1 MRRKWA
7 RELPLALLA
16 VLTALGV
23 SVVAHAAPQ
32 AEATASSSRGT
43 EEVSAQ
49 ESVSDAVAEARRL
62 LDAGRLLEAQAVM
75 RPMIE
80 RVAELEGEAI
90 ALAGPVV
97 AVLAEALHRSGS
109 DLEPEDRPRLERLLE
124 LQEEALGPHHPAL
137 EQVLLELAC
146 LSYTVASSDE
156 IERLYRRVVKIQ
168 LESPRID
175 RLAAARTL
183 IFLAGVLNET
193 GALGRAKQVTRQALE
208 IAQQELG
215 SVTELLERRQL
226 EPRHGVLAEAL
237 SDFGTALYQTGD
249 VAEARRL
256 WQQAAVLTARSL
268 GEDHPLDAAIEFNL
282 AALKEREGRPHEAL
296 KALQGVLRVWSS
308 RMGAQHFYVGV
319 VQLRIGG
326 LLQVLGRMD
335 EARDHL
341 LAARNTLETSLGVA
355 SYRTGAALNQLA
367 RLSWRE
373 GNTDEAFWLF
383 EQARQRHASAN
394 FSEHPEAARNLDDLG
409 RLLMSRG
416 EGRQAFATALEA
428 EAIGREAVRTGYQ
441 ATGERQA
448 LYLDGRRPGG
458 LDTALTALA
467 EGSGDVARAWDEVI
481 RSRAMVIDEIATRH
495 RSTRDQADPEKR
507 RRWHRLAEARQQL
520 ANLYVRHGA
529 ELSRDPRLAEAREKR
544 DLAERKLA
552 EVSEAFRGQE
562 RRRAAGF
569 AEVRAELPA
578 DAALVAFVRYG
589 HLDGTP
595 DGPEPR
601 RTSSYLALAWA
612 PGMRSPVAVPLGS
625 AAEIE
630 TSVSRVRDVLGSHS
644 ERRYLRVAAEL
655 RRQIWDPLEPLVGAA
670 PRLVIVPDGAL
681 HQVQVAALPLANGRY
696 WIERGQILQ
705 HLSAERDLIVPP
717 PGGRPRARH
726 SALLALGGAEFDS
739 LEALGGGHTWTPVT
753 APSPPEVAPTR
764 GPELACDAFHQ
775 VQYPPL
781 AGSSREA
788 RQVADLHRS
797 LLPEDSVIEL
807 SGVAASESAFKHWA
821 PGSRNLHLATHGFS
835 LAPDCRSTTAEGASP
850 LLFSGLALAGANRR
864 GRAGA
869 GDEDG
874 ILTAEEIASLD
885 LSSVD
890 WAVLSACDTGLGEVI
905 PGEGVL
911 GLRRGF
917 RIAGVHTLILSL
929 WPVDDAV
936 TRELMGALYRGRWQR
951 SLDAAAAVHAA
962 SLEILQ
968 QRRRRG
974 QSAHPYYWAPFIAE
988 GR

>member
-7 RELPLALLA
+7 REVPLAALAALA
-16 VLTALGV
+16 VLTALG
-23 SVVAHAAPQ
+23 AAAMADTAPQ
-32 AEATASSSRGT
+32 DEAAASSSQGT

-62 LDAGRLLEAQAVM
+62 IDAGRLLEAQVVM
-75 RPMIE
+75 RPMLE

-97 AVLAEALHRSGS
+97 ALLAEALHRSGK

-124 LQEEALGPHHPAL
+124 LQEEALGAQHPAL

-146 LSYTVASSDE
+146 LSYTVASSE
-156 IERLYRRVVKIQ
+156 VIERLYRRVVKIQ
-168 LESPRID
+168 LESPRIN
-175 RLAAARTL
+175 RMAAARTL

-193 GALGRAKQVTRQALE
+193 GALGRAKEVTRQALE

-215 SVTELLERRQL
+215 PVAELLDRRQL

-237 SDFGTALYQTGD
+237 SDFGTALYSTGD
-249 VAEARRL
+249 LVQARRL
-256 WQQAAVLTARSL
+256 WQQASELSARSL
-268 GEDHPLDAAIEFNL
+268 GKDHPLDAAIQFNL
-282 AALKEREGRPHEAL
+282 ATLKELEGMPHEAL
-296 KALQGVLRVWSS
+296 KAFEDILRVWSS

-319 VQLRIGG
+319 AQLRIGG
-326 LLQVLGRMD
+326 LLQSLGRLE
-335 EARDHL
+335 EARELL
-341 LAARNTLETSLGVA
+341 LAASNTFETSLGVA
-355 SYRTGAALNQLA
+355 SYRTGAALNRLA
-367 RLSWRE
+367 RLSWHE
-373 GNTDEAFWLF
+373 GNSDEALRLF
-383 EQARQRHASAN
+383 EQARQKHASAN

-409 RLLMSRG
+409 RLLWSRG
-416 EGRQAFATALEA
+416 EVSQAFAVALEA
-428 EAIGREAVRTGYQ
+428 ETIGREAVRTGYQ

-467 EGSGDVARAWDEVI
+467 EGSGDVAEAWDEVI

-507 RRWHRLAEARQQL
+507 RRWRQLAEARQQL

-544 DLAERKLA
+544 DLAEQRLA
-552 EVSEAFRGQE
+552 EVSEAFRGRE

-578 DAALVAFVRYG
+578 GAALVAFVRYG
-589 HLDGTP
+589 HLDGP
-595 DGPEPR
+595 VAGPEPR
-601 RTSSYLALAWA
+601 STSSYLALAWA
-612 PGMRSPVAVPLGS
+612 PGMPSPVAVPLGP

-630 TSVSRVRDVLGSHS
+630 AGVAQVRDRLESHS
-644 ERRYLRVAAEL
+644 ERRYLRAAAEL
-655 RRQIWDPLEPLVGAA
+655 RRLIWDPLEPLVGAA
-670 PRLVIVPDGAL
+670 SRLVIVPDGPL
-681 HQVQVAALPLANGRY
+681 HQVQVAALPLADGRY

-705 HLSAERDLIVPP
+705 HLSAERDLIAPP
-717 PGGRPRARH
+717 PGERPRARH

-739 LEALGGGHTWTPVT
+739 LQALGGQPPPTPVT
-753 APSPPEVAPTR
+753 PPGVSEAVPEASGESR
-764 GPELACDAFHQ
+764 GPELICDAFHQ
-775 VQYPPL
+775 VRYPPL

-788 RQVADLHRS
+788 RQVADLHQS

-807 SGVAASESAFKHWA
+807 LGGAASESAFKHWA

-835 LAPDCRSTTAEGASP
+835 LASDCRSITAEVASP

-864 GRAGA
+864 GQAGA

-890 WAVLSACDTGLGEVI
+890 WAVLSACGTGLGEVI

-917 RIAGVHTLILSL
+917 RIAGVRTLILSL
-929 WPVDDAV
+929 
-936 TRELMGALYRGRWQR
+936 
-951 SLDAAAAVHAA
+951 
-962 SLEILQ
+962 
-968 QRRRRG
+968 
-974 QSAHPYYWAPFIAE
+974 
-988 GR
+988 